1 MTLTDT
7 RPDLAEATAA
17 ELAHALRR
25 REISAVE
32 AAEAAIR
39 RIEARDGPINA
50 VVVRDF
56 DRAREQARAADAALA
71 RGDSGSLLGVPI
83 TVKEAFDV
91 AGLPT
96 TWGVE
101 QFTAYRAAE
110 DAVSVQRLKAAGA
123 VVLGKTNIAPMLGD
137 WQSDNKVYGR
147 SSNPHDHA
155 RTPGGSSGGS
165 AAAVAAGMVPL
176 EFGSDIGGSIRVPS
190 SFCGVYG
197 HKPSYELIPER
208 GHAPGGMHGASVLFG
223 VVGPIARSAED
234 LAIALEATAGPDAL
248 EATGYRARLPG
259 PRHDAI
265 GEYRVLILDQHPVCA
280 TDDEIRAAL
289 EETGRGLERAG
300 ARVSRINEKL
310 PDLAACHMT
319 YLALLGSIISRGQ
332 PHAGAGPQL
341 SAHQYLDG
349 LDHQFRARQAWR
361 VVFDE
366 VDVVLAPC
374 FGAPAFP
381 HTPGPWGE
389 RTMLINGE
397 RTPYG
402 AQIAWPGVATFPHLP
417 ATAVPIGRTKGGLPI
432 GAQVIGGFLED
443 RTTIAFAGMLAQL

>member
-1 MTLTDT
+1 MTMTDT

-17 ELAHALRR
+17 QLAQALRR
-25 REISAVE
+25 REISAAE
-32 AAEAAIR
+32 AAEAAIA

-56 DRAREQARAADAALA
+56 ERAREQARAADAALA
-71 RGDSGSLLGVPI
+71 RGDPGPLLGVPI

-101 QFTAYRAAE
+101 QFAAFRATT
-110 DAVSVQRLKAAGA
+110 DAVAVQRLKAAGA
-123 VVLGKTNIAPMLGD
+123 VILGKTNVAPMLGD

-147 SSNPHDHA
+147 CNNPHDLS

-165 AAAVAAGMVPL
+165 AAAVASGMVPL

-190 SFCGVYG
+190 SFCGVWG

-208 GHAPGGMHGASVLFG
+208 GHAPGGLHGASVLFG

-234 LAIALEATAGPDAL
+234 LALALEATAGPDLLDA
-248 EATGYRARLPG
+248 AGYRARLPG
-259 PRHDAI
+259 PRHDAV
-265 GEYRVLILDQHPVCA
+265 GDYRVLILDQHPACA
-280 TDDEIRAAL
+280 TDDEIRQAL
-289 EETGRGLERAG
+289 DDAGRRLERAG
-300 ARVSRINEKL
+300 ARVSRASDSL
-310 PDLAACHMT
+310 PDLAACHAT
-319 YLALLGSIISRGQ
+319 YLAMLGSIISRGQ
-332 PHAGAGPQL
+332 PHAGAGPAM

-349 LDHQFRARQAWR
+349 LDHQFHARHAWR
-361 VVFDE
+361 RVFEE

-374 FGAPAFP
+374 FGVPAFP
-381 HTPGPWGE
+381 HTPGPWAE
-389 RTMLINGE
+389 RVLQVNGQT
-397 RTPYG
+397 TPYG

-417 ATAVPIGRTKGGLPI
+417 ATATPLARSRDGLPI
-432 GAQVIGGFLED
+432 GVQVIGGFLED